1 MHTVSHAARPSRAR
15 RAVNSAPSRYQPLSA
30 YALKPRLLRCPCR
43 GVAFAPPAPLASCTL
58 GHSMRESCCPILNSP
73 WRSPERPPRLAIA
86 GCGAVS
92 LVWQVVVYCAFFL
105 KTNLYIVAAC
115 FFSLHTPAAAR
126 KIQAAARARP
136 AGPGPGYRDRAAQAA
151 ACTSAGRT
159 HRRLLGRQADRLCRR
174 G

>member
-1 MHTVSHAARPSRAR
+1 VRAAASARSAASDSRCLVVIEKEHATWKPHATCQSRGIKTASEHGIGWGVASTSN
-15 RAVNSAPSRYQPLSA
+15 AVNSAPSRYQPLSA

-105 KTNLYIVAAC
+105 KTNLYIV
-115 FFSLHTPAAAR
+115 
-126 KIQAAARARP
+126 
-136 AGPGPGYRDRAAQAA
+136 
-151 ACTSAGRT
+151 
-159 HRRLLGRQADRLCRR
+159 
-174 G
+174 